1 MTAIG
6 TTPIAPAPTT
16 TVRTLADLDRDI
28 TRAATGSTATRV
40 VAYAFVVL
48 IFLGIV
54 GVVLAADSG
63 LARVTAAALMSAV
76 ILGFTA
82 LSPLVAGRA
91 TGLQPEHVRSLP
103 VSADHDRAAITRRAL
118 RQFWGY
124 VLGSML
130 TTLAVATSGGSATA
144 IALAALGGVL
154 TALILDLAPRIVGL
168 RFARLMRSQLGKVI
182 AVVAGVA
189 TLAAVYV
196 IYLLAAQGVVDTGN
210 PVLRAVVRVLP
221 SGWQTVAAE
230 SADDGHWWLSALA
243 LIGLVVVAV
252 ILRADWARQID
263 RAMYDNA
270 VSTPGRGSEARRPVR
285 ADTSAVT
292 LVMRT
297 EARMLLADSQRL
309 GLLIMPVALIAI
321 GLALLFSG
329 NDTYGLRWGSPFIV
343 FLMSSTM
350 TNGYGLDRWGFA
362 TMITSR
368 RAAPLVIRARMTLFA
383 VAATPVAL
391 AATVIARAVRETD
404 PSTWPIAIAVL
415 VGGVV
420 AGMAAT
426 AVLPALAPYRVP
438 PGSGM
443 GSINSRGSMSGRS
456 LGLLVVYIGVFA
468 LICTPGVV
476 VGAVAA
482 GAFAWLAVVV
492 ELGIGVPVV
501 LVAYRQGVRLVS
513 ERGPEILA
521 TVTAT
526 T

>member
-1 MTAIG
+1 MTAVG
-6 TTPIAPAPTT
+6 TTAIAPTPTT
-16 TVRTLADLDRDI
+16 TVRTLAELDRDI

-40 VAYAFVVL
+40 VAYVIVVL

-63 LARVTAAALMSAV
+63 PTRITTAALMSAV
-76 ILGFTA
+76 VLGFTA
-82 LSPLVAGRA
+82 LSPLIAGRA

-103 VSADHDRAAITRRAL
+103 VSADHYRAAITRRAL

-124 VLGSML
+124 VVGSLL
-130 TTLAVATSGGSATA
+130 TTLAVATSGGSTTA
-144 IALAALGGVL
+144 ITLAAVGGVL
-154 TALILDLAPRIVGL
+154 TAAILDLAPRVVGL

-182 AVVAGVA
+182 AVVAGVGS
-189 TLAAVYV
+189 LAAVYV
-196 IYLLAAQGVVDTGN
+196 VYLLTAQGLVDTGN
-210 PVLRAVVRVLP
+210 TVLRVVVRALP

-230 SADDGHWWLSALA
+230 GADDGRWWLSALA
-243 LIGLVVVAV
+243 LAGLVAVVV
-252 ILRADWARQID
+252 LLRVDWSRQID

-270 VSTPGRGSEARRPVR
+270 VSRPGRGTEARRPVR
-285 ADTSAVT
+285 ADTSAVV

-297 EARMLLADSQRL
+297 EARMLVADPQRL

-321 GLALLFSG
+321 GLALLFTG

-343 FLMSSTM
+343 FLMSSTT

-368 RAAPLVIRARMTLFA
+368 HAAPLVIRARMALFA
-383 VAATPVAL
+383 AAAVPVGL
-391 AATVIARAVRETD
+391 ASTAIARTVRETD
-404 PSTWPIAIAVL
+404 PATWPVAIAVL
-415 VGGVV
+415 VGGVA
-420 AGMAAT
+420 AGSAAT
-426 AVLPALAPYRVP
+426 AVFPALAPYRVP

-456 LGLLVVYIGVFA
+456 LGLLFVYLAGFA
-468 LICTPGVV
+468 LLCAPGIVVGLVAPGALAWSAVLVELIVGGPVV
-476 VGAVAA
+476 V
-482 GAFAWLAVVV
+482 
-492 ELGIGVPVV
+492 
-501 LVAYRQGVRLVS
+501 VAYRWGIRLVS

-526 T
+526 A